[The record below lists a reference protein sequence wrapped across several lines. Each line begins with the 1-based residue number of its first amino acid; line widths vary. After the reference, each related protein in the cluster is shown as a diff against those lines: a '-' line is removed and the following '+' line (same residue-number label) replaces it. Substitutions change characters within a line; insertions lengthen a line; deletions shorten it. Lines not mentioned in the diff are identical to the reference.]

1 MVSDDEYLKGI
12 SFLHGTPEVK
22 IMEIYSF
29 WLCFSLKTSN
39 GIVTSLQILYSSMTL

>member
-1 MVSDDEYLKGI
+1 MISADEYLKGI

-39 GIVTSLQILYSSMTL
+39 GIVTSSQIICGSMTL